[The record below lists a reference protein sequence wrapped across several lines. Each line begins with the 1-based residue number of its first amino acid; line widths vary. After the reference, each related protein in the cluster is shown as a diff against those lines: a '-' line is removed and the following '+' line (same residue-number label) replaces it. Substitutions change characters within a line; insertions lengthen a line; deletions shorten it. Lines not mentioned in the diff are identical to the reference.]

1 MFSAKWNVSLFGL
14 VLMLSAPTAHGQ
26 DASRLAEP
34 ASIKTERTNK
44 FTAACS
50 YRDLLVTTL
59 IDRHGEDQDIAGDKL
74 GEAYFIVMDARAAC
88 ARGREREALAM
99 YDSLLRIAVP
109 ARAIATR

>member
-1 MFSAKWNVSLFGL
+1 MFPAKWNASLFGL
-14 VLMLSAPTAHGQ
+14 AMMLSMPAAHGQ
-26 DASRLAEP
+26 QVSNLAEP
-34 ASIKTERTNK
+34 VSIKTERANK

-59 IDRHGEDQDIAGDKL
+59 IDKHGEDKDVAGEKL
-74 GEAYFIVMDARAAC
+74 LEAFFIVMDARVAC

-109 ARAIATR
+109 VRAAAAR

>member
-1 MFSAKWNVSLFGL
+1 MFSAKWNASLFGL
-14 VLMLSAPTAHGQ
+14 MLMLSTPAAHGQ
-26 DASRLAEP
+26 QA
-34 ASIKTERTNK
+34 NK

-74 GEAYFIVMDARAAC
+74 GEAYFVVMDARVAC